1 MKPVRFCAILAVPLL
16 AVACSQAPG
25 NNSSA
30 TANAAASANETAPAA
45 PANSAAAE
53 SAPANAAAPAAAGP
67 LSAYVGKT
75 TYDPVD
81 GTAFVDRPE
90 VRAAVDALVPDAAAR
105 RWILSRDTTQS
116 PIAMQSGKLYSS
128 ACEPHNC
135 GPHQWTILIAPDG
148 SSAEI
153 CYHDDRQD
161 PAHSRWYAAGRAP
174 ETRPGYC
181 TPV

>member
-1 MKPVRFCAILAVPLL
+1 MKPVKFCTVLAVPLL
-16 AVACSQAPG
+16 TLACGQAPD
-25 NNSSA
+25 NVSA
-30 TANAAASANETAPAA
+30 GTGNAAASANASEAA
-45 PANSAAAE
+45 PASNVAAE
-53 SAPANAAAPAAAGP
+53 ATPANAVAPTSGA

-75 TYDPVD
+75 TYDPVG

-90 VRAAVDALVPDAAAR
+90 VQAAVTSLVPDAAAR
-105 RWILSRDTTQS
+105 RWILNRDTTQS
-116 PIAMQSGKLYSS
+116 PIVMQGARVYSS

-161 PAHSRWYAAGRAP
+161 PAHSRWYATGRAP

>member
-16 AVACSQAPG
+16 AIACGQAPG
-25 NNSSA
+25 NGSA
-30 TANAAASANETAPAA
+30 GTANATASANESEAASANTAT
-45 PANSAAAE
+45 AE
-53 SAPANAAAPAAAGP
+53 ATPANAAAPTPGP

-75 TYDPVD
+75 TYDAVD
-81 GTAFVDRPE
+81 GIAFVDRPE
-90 VRAAVDALVPDAAAR
+90 VRAAVTSLVPDAAAR

-116 PIAMQSGKLYSS
+116 PIVMQGAQLYSS

-135 GPHQWTILIAPDG
+135 GPHQWTILIGPDG

-161 PAHSRWYAAGRAP
+161 QAHSRWYAAGRPP
-174 ETRPGYC
+174 EARPGYC